1 MNIEAVRRGTL
12 FEHRF
17 WLQILGDHSRFIYN
31 ALSTVEKDAIQKAKY
46 FIDIFD
52 QLLEIA
58 RSEKFGD
65 SEVYDLTLN
74 AYRYAQEIRE
84 FKLLLLKRH
93 LLGEIM
99 IELPPTFINHMLNEL
114 EEYLCILN
122 FIMTKSIPKANPVH
136 HHLLW
141 LLDGTGHA
149 AAIDSSLDDVE
160 KLLKERSRRFTARF
174 EALYQ
179 KAVEIAGYLRTKQNR
194 FPALNRFNRDAQEE
208 MMSFVSFLEEIEEMR
223 LHKELLGRINPL
235 IPDHML
241 REECYYLTKLS
252 SVSDIEKPDC
262 DPARPRIKA

>member
-1 MNIEAVRRGTL
+1 MNSERLRREIL

-17 WLQILGDHSRFIYN
+17 WLQILGDHSRFILN
-31 ALSTVEKDAIQKAKY
+31 ALSPLEKDSIQEAEH
-46 FIDIFD
+46 FINIFD
-52 QLLEIA
+52 QLLDI
-58 RSEKFGD
+58 SGNEKLSD
-65 SEVYDLTLN
+65 SEVHDLTLK

-84 FKLLLLKRH
+84 FKLHLLKRH
-93 LLGEIM
+93 LAQKIM
-99 IELPPTFINHMLNEL
+99 IQLPPTFINHMLNEL

-141 LLDGTGHA
+141 LLDGAGHA

-160 KLLKERSRRFTARF
+160 KILKEKSRNYASRF

-179 KAVEIAGYLRTKQNR
+179 KAVEMAGYLRTKQNN
-194 FPALNRFNRDAQEE
+194 FPALNRFNREAQGEIL
-208 MMSFVSFLEEIEEMR
+208 SFVSFLENIEE
-223 LHKELLGRINPL
+223 LQLEKELLGRLDPL

-252 SVSDIEKPDC
+252 EVSEIERPDC
-262 DPARPRIKA
+262 NPGKPRIEV

>member
-1 MNIEAVRRGTL
+1 MNIEGIRRETL

-17 WLQILGDHSRFIYN
+17 WLQILGDHSRFILN
-31 ALSTVEKDAIQKAKY
+31 ALSPAENEAIQRTEY
-46 FIDIFD
+46 FIDKFD
-52 QLLEIA
+52 QLLEMA
-58 RSEKFGD
+58 RIEKLSD
-65 SEVYDLTLN
+65 SEVHDLTIK

-84 FKLLLLKRH
+84 FKLHLLKRH
-93 LLGEIM
+93 LVGEIM

-141 LLDGTGHA
+141 LLDGAGHA
-149 AAIDSSLDDVE
+149 AVIEGSLDYAE
-160 KLLKERSRRFTARF
+160 KMLKEKSRQFSGRF

-179 KAVEIAGYLRTKQNR
+179 KAVEMAGYLRTKQNN
-194 FPALNRFNRDAQEE
+194 FPALNRFNRDTKEE
-208 MMSFVSFLEEIEEMR
+208 MMSFVKFLENIEELR
-223 LHKELLGRINPL
+223 LEKELLGKINPL

-252 SVSDIEKPDC
+252 LVSEVEKPDC
-262 DPARPRIKA
+262 DPTRPRIKA